1 MDFAVNKQW
10 ISWSE
15 EALRRFLAKQ
25 GMSSSGPSL
34 YPEICSQIKL
44 TPAQSTKT
52 NEGSLLFPPANG
64 ESAFVTPS
72 MFDDKPDTNRTEQI
86 FGGLTN
92 AMALEDSM
100 WDINMVSDGRVR
112 LNPSFGWR
120 LTFLLHTNVESLEE
134 TRHGEFVNEI

>member
-1 MDFAVNKQW
+1 MNKQW

-25 GMSSSGPSL
+25 GVSSSGPSL
-34 YPEICSQIKL
+34 QIKL

-52 NEGSLLFPPANG
+52 NEGTLLFPPTNG

-72 MFDDKPDTNRTEQI
+72 MFDDKPDANRTEQI
-86 FGGLTN
+86 YGGLTN

-100 WDINMVSDGRVR
+100 WDINMVSDAAGE
-112 LNPSFGWR
+112 
-120 LTFLLHTNVESLEE
+120 VESKLWLA
-134 TRHGEFVNEI
+134 TNLLIPYNCRVPSGCKTW

>member
-10 ISWSE
+10 ISWRE

-25 GMSSSGPSL
+25 GVSSSGPSL
-34 YPEICSQIKL
+34 YPKICSQIKL

-64 ESAFVTPS
+64 EPAFVTPS

-100 WDINMVSDGRVR
+100 WDINMVSDGA
-112 LNPSFGWR
+112 GE
-120 LTFLLHTNVESLEE
+120 VESKLWLA
-134 TRHGEFVNEI
+134 TNLLITYKCRVP